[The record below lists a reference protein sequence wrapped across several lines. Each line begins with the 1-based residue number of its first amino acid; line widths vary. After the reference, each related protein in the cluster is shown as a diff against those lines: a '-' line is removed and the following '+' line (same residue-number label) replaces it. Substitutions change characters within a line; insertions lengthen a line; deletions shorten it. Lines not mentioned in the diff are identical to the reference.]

1 VRQKSAFFRCTRGV
15 RKTKKNR
22 NSAPGRRFPREI
34 ASRGAHFAHTGGF
47 PRETAPGRPPRG
59 APAPDPG
66 FPPWAPGSGISRP
79 QGARSGISRPQGA
92 RSGNSRIRL
101 PDPGIP
107 GSGSQIRDFPT
118 PGRQIREFPDPSA
131 RSGNSCSEEPIPA
144 PEPLI
149 PAQKGCF
156 DPRRVVIPK
165 TLFWE
170 AKCLK
175 RTFRAGGPISLG
187 KLSEALNENAVF
199 SKTRTK

>member
-1 VRQKSAFFRCTRGV
+1 MHTR
-15 RKTKKNR
+15 
-22 NSAPGRRFPREI
+22 
-34 ASRGAHFAHTGGF
+34 GGF

-66 FPPWAPGSGISRP
+66 FPPRAPGSGISRP

-107 GSGSQIRDFPT
+107 GSGSQIRDFPI

-131 RSGNSCSEEPIPA
+131 RSGNSCSEQPNSA
-144 PEPLI
+144 PETRI

-156 DPRRVVIPK
+156 DLRRGVTHK

-170 AKCLK
+170 VKRCFRKNAPKSACFPRGKARIEGRIKKSAVCLA
-175 RTFRAGGPISLG
+175 F
-187 KLSEALNENAVF
+187 
-199 SKTRTK
+199 